1 MICPKCQFENPPG
14 SGFCNRCG
22 TQISPSTD
30 IPYSKTE
37 TVQQPKEELTIGST
51 FAGRYQIIEEL
62 GKGGMGNVYKVLD
75 KELGEKVALKLLK
88 PEIAADHRI
97 IERFRNEIKFARKIT
112 HKNVCRMFDLSKAE
126 RAPYITME
134 YVSGE
139 DLKSTLRRVGPLSEG
154 KAIYIARQVCE
165 GLIEAHKLGVVHR
178 DLKPQN
184 IMIDKQGHPRI
195 MDFGIA
201 RSMKGEG
208 ITTSG
213 MMIGTPE
220 YMSPEQVEGK
230 EADQRADIY
239 AMGVIL
245 YEMVTGTTPFKGD
258 TALSVAIKHT
268 REKPRNPREIN
279 DRISIELS
287 RLILKCLEKD
297 RFKRYQSV
305 QELLDVLNR
314 IAEGFPTTDKVL
326 PDRPS
331 TSRAFQG
338 KPGLKKAL
346 IAVFAVLALIIAAV
360 LAWRFTSLPE
370 IFRASA
376 SPPEAPSIEDHLNAA
391 NQLWKEKD
399 YSKAYDQFKKV
410 LDLDSR
416 NLDAQFGLANSLRAQ
431 GKPDESIPEYEKA
444 IAIDEKDHRAYGQ
457 LGLIYEQKQEWSK
470 ALDYYKKYLSTAP
483 QGQDF
488 ALVSQKVINIQEQME
503 PVAAKPEPRPEAPQE
518 AKAAP
523 PSKKI
528 PVKKAEAEPEAAK
541 PEEKITEK
549 KKPEEKKPDISGRL
563 NEGVNALSR
572 GDFDTC
578 IRLMEEVLKLDPGN
592 SSARFFLAEAKKRK
606 EENQKEQQVNR
617 MLKSAQDAYNDGNYQ
632 ECIKQAEGVLEIDPE
647 NASALNLISEA
658 KKKAEEN
665 RKEQQVKDGLSQAQE
680 SFDQKKYQECIDQAK
695 RVLSIDPE
703 NAQARRLITQ
713 ARIRLAPQQAQL
725 LVNQYIQSL
734 NSKNLL
740 AFYERACSPE
750 EYQRLKNQAQAI
762 MATYQNL
769 QATASDINI
778 QFQGVDEAKISF
790 SHIITGTSKDGIRE
804 NLFEGV
810 INWGLTREDDGWK
823 ITSVNAVPKGKK

>member
-30 IPYSKTE
+30 IPFSQTE
-37 TVQQPKEELTIGST
+37 TIQQPKEELTIGST
-51 FAGRYQIIEEL
+51 FAERYQIIEEL
-62 GKGGMGNVYKVLD
+62 GRGGMGNVYKVLD

-126 RAPYITME
+126 RTPYITME

-154 KAIYIARQVCE
+154 KAVYIAKQVCE

-184 IMIDKQGHPRI
+184 IMIDKKGHPRI

-201 RSMKGEG
+201 RSMKGGG

-230 EADQRADIY
+230 EVDQRADIY

-279 DRISIELS
+279 DRISVEIS

-305 QELLDVLNR
+305 QELLDVLNG
-314 IAEGFPTTDKVL
+314 ISEGFPTTDRVL
-326 PDRPS
+326 PDKPS
-331 TSRAFQG
+331 TSRALPG
-338 KPGLKKAL
+338 KPGLKNIL
-346 IAVFAVLALIIAAV
+346 IPVFAVIAVLIAAV
-360 LAWRFTSLPE
+360 LAWRFTPLPEILGISSSLPE
-370 IFRASA
+370 AS
-376 SPPEAPSIEDHLNAA
+376 SVEGLLNSAH
-391 NQLWKEKD
+391 QLWKEKD
-399 YSKAYDQFKKV
+399 YSSAYDQFKKA
-410 LDLDSR
+410 LELDSK
-416 NLDAQFGLANSLRAQ
+416 NFDAQFGLANSLKAK
-431 GKPDESIPEYEKA
+431 GKLDESIPEYEKA
-444 IAIDEKDHRAYGQ
+444 IAINEKDHRAYGQ

-470 ALDYYKKYLSTAP
+470 ALEYYKKYLNTAP

-488 ALVSQKVINIQEQME
+488 VLVSQKVINIQDQMQ
-503 PVAAKPEPRPEAPQE
+503 PASAKPEPHPASPEEPKATQPSQKAPL
-518 AKAAP
+518 
-523 PSKKI
+523 
-528 PVKKAEAEPEAAK
+528 KKAEAEPEPVK
-541 PEEKITEK
+541 PEEKRPEK
-549 KKPEEKKPDISGRL
+549 KKPEEKKPDISARL
-563 NEGVNALSR
+563 NKGVNALSQ
-572 GDFDTC
+572 GDFDEC
-578 IRLMEEVLKLDPGN
+578 IKLMEEVQRLDPGN
-592 SSARFFLAEAKKRK
+592 SSAQFFLTEAKKRK
-606 EENQKEQQVNR
+606 
-617 MLKSAQDAYNDGNYQ
+617 
-632 ECIKQAEGVLEIDPE
+632 
-647 NASALNLISEA
+647 
-658 KKKAEEN
+658 EEN
-665 RKEQQVKDGLSQAQE
+665 RKEQQVKDGLSQAQQ
-680 SFDQKKYQECIDQAK
+680 SFEQGKYQECIDQSK

-713 ARIRLAPQQAQL
+713 ARIRLAPQQAKL
-725 LVNQYIQSL
+725 LVDQYIKSL
-734 NSKNLL
+734 NTKNLL
-740 AFYERACSPE
+740 TFYERACSPE

-762 MATYQNL
+762 MAAYQNL

-778 QFQGVDEAKISF
+778 QFQGVNQTKISF

-804 NLFEGV
+804 SLFEGI
-810 INWGLTREDDGWK
+810 INWGLTRVDEGWK